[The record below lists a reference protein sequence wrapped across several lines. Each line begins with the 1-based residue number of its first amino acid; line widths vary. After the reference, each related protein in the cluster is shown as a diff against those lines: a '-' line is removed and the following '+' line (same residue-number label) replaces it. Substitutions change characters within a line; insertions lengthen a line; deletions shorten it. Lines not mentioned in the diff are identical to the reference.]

1 MKLSIVVVN
10 WNSTDLMRGLMT
22 SIRETVDLPDFETI
36 VVDNASVDFDEAAFR
51 AEYPEAMVLA
61 QKSNLGYA
69 KGNNIGIK
77 AAKGE
82 YILLLNPDIVLKEGA
97 VEKTL
102 AYMEENPNVAAAA
115 AKLIRP
121 DGTTDMSLRSF
132 PYPLGVFFE
141 YTGLAKVFQ
150 RSRFFASYR
159 MRYFDYDREIEVDQP
174 MASYLMLRRSVLD
187 EVGLFDEDF
196 PIFFNDVDL
205 MWRIKKAGCSVRF
218 LPAAEAV
225 HLGGGSTKRAPRKE
239 MARES
244 HLSLLRFYEKHF
256 TRRAYL
262 FARLCVGITLR
273 LKGIK
278 L

>member
-22 SIRETVDLPDFETI
+22 SVRETVNVPDLEI
-36 VVDNASVDFDEAAFR
+36 IAVDNASADFDESSFKAQ
-51 AEYPEAMVLA
+51 YPEVTVLA
-61 QKSNLGYA
+61 QRSNLGYA
-69 KGNNIGIK
+69 EGNNIGIR

-82 YILLLNPDIVLKEGA
+82 YILLLNPDIALKEGA

-102 AYMEENPNVAAAA
+102 AYMEKNPNAAAAA
-115 AKLIRP
+115 AKLVRP
-121 DGTTDMSLRSF
+121 DGVTDMSLRSF

-141 YTGLAKVFQ
+141 YTGLAKLF
-150 RSRFFASYR
+150 RKSRFFASYR
-159 MRYFDYDREIEVDQP
+159 MRYFDYDEEIEVDQP

-187 EVGLFDEDF
+187 EVGLFDRDF

-205 MWRIKKAGCSVRF
+205 MWRIKKAGRSVRF
-218 LPAAEAV
+218 LPEAEAV

-239 MARES
+239 MIRES

-256 TRRAYL
+256 SRRAYL
-262 FARLCVGITLR
+262 FARLCVGITLK